1 MVVLGDLGVGKTSL
15 IKNAKECRQV
25 SKHFTYPGKVT
36 RDEVNF
42 LTDKGM
48 VRLSTY

>member
-25 SKHFTYPGKVT
+25 SKHFSNCLI
-36 RDEVNF
+36 DI
-42 LTDKGM
+42 
-48 VRLSTY
+48 